1 MYLRGEAT
9 QYRTTRVVLASQIAL
24 TPFRLYRSAPL
35 LNKGRMFPIL
45 LYPTEG
51 IEFIRYLKIP
61 LPFSDILR
69 INIYRAIMKLPYQIF
84 LQKFQKGLDTYE
96 F

>member
-1 MYLRGEAT
+1 MAADFSVISPIMSSSLEE
-9 QYRTTRVVLASQIAL
+9 TRSLI
-24 TPFRLYRSAPL
+24 
-35 LNKGRMFPIL
+35 PIKDKNV

-84 LQKFQKGLDTYE
+84 LLKFQKGLDTYE